1 MKERFSFFFQI
12 NMISIKKKFYQNSF
26 TIKVLGGT
34 NIKRFISRLIDHF
47 EMPYTS
53 HIREQREPY

>member
-34 NIKRFISRLIDHF
+34 NIKLFISRLIDHF